1 VNPAELLA
9 ELRSLQVEASLNPE
23 GRLKLCPASRVPEA
37 LLAELKAHR
46 DEVVE
51 LLAQGPAPSEP
62 WRAGPPGALW
72 PSRVGQDP
80 RPDLPGGELWTSL
93 LQLASG
99 DADDPHGVYG
109 RLLGA
114 RACGAVLERRGGR
127 WRLAPVLDPTERLS
141 VWATKADWD
150 ADAERWLRPKS
161 REIVALL
168 GRLPQD
174 EGK

>member
-62 WRAGPPGALW
+62 WRADPPDVLW
-72 PSRVGQDP
+72 
-80 RPDLPGGELWTSL
+80 PDLPGSALWARL
-93 LQLASG
+93 LGLAAG
-99 DADDPHGVYG
+99 DADDPQGTYG

-127 WRLAPVLDPTERLS
+127 WRLAPVLDPTERVS

-161 REIVALL
+161 REIVSLL
-168 GRLPQD
+168 GQLPAP
-174 EGK
+174 EAEP

>member
-62 WRAGPPGALW
+62 WRADPPDVLW
-72 PSRVGQDP
+72 PSQVGQDP
-80 RPDLPGGELWTSL
+80 RPDLPGSALWARL
-93 LQLASG
+93 LGLAAG
-99 DADDPHGVYG
+99 DADDPQGTYG

-127 WRLAPVLDPTERLS
+127 WRLAPVLDPTERVS

-150 ADAERWLRPKS
+150 ADAERWLRPRA
-161 REIVALL
+161 REIVSLL
-168 GRLPQD
+168 GQLPKD